1 MERTN
6 GNGFGPATPGTREKF
21 EDEKRRIIESCFS
34 KREPDGTPLCQLLL
48 SSIKLTSKPVQETYI
63 THLRITEFSTHPAT
77 PPPPQARTPDSQ
89 KPRAIIIAVRKS
101 GRVRMHKSKENPN
114 GTFSIGKTWNLD
126 DLTHIE
132 SFTSPQANPQHRE
145 WAGDTGFIVT
155 LVKPYFWLAQSDK
168 EKKFFIASM
177 IKIYGKYTGGLV
189 PELLGFDPRELEQVM
204 GAGKRPPP
212 NIGGQ
217 YHNGPP
223 PMRPPQGISSPPSMP
238 GHPNFPPHMPGSHD
252 GPPRAT
258 RTPPIRQQPP
268 SGTNSPAGS
277 FDSSASRDRDR
288 TNLRK
293 VVQNSKSQESMSMA
307 VRNGPPGPQAEPP
320 TQPLPQIPNQ
330 HGPSRSRD
338 DQTPP
343 MPLPLM
349 RPPSRAAR
357 DEQAAQNIPS
367 PSRGREDQTPPERK
381 RPPMDP
387 TRPQDR
393 DLVPAPL
400 IPGTGGPGKKDP
412 VMPPP
417 RSAERAGRKNSTSQ
431 GPNHPPALT
440 PSLGTDSTPTV
451 PIQSPEVPKSDFT
464 SGGLNSLPIPSPTV
478 NIPLPVTGKEA
489 LTLQTDIEQP
499 SKVSPV
505 SAAAPTSGP
514 QEETSAKGDETTA
527 KDEDKTDEEERPGLG
542 PMIKSPKTKEQVAGA
557 FWKAAAAAAA
567 FKPRRGGAGERLR
580 LAAQKTTDGPDGITD
595 VVPAPPKPDTPKEDS
610 APPTPDVP
618 ARAPQRR
625 SNIPDVKVAVP
636 SINRP
641 LSGQGASSLIKEIPE
656 SFPKEPA
663 RPVRAV
669 GKDSEYLQ
677 SLSVDHRIL
686 DNRSEGFGRWLD
698 HFGWIPGEQM
708 QSGNVDDMR
717 ADLERELN
725 KTQAGGWL
733 ARFQEEDDKVDAIKL
748 GIDVAIL
755 ECEELDNLL
764 TLYSVELSTLSEDI
778 AYIEAQGQGLQVQAA
793 NQKLLKQELESLLET
808 CAITTTDL
816 QVLRTA
822 PLDNIQGLSEVENS
836 LVVLFKAM
844 IKIDPSLGGREPGKA
859 GDSSVDDQALG
870 LDSDY
875 GNMRIVQEK
884 KEMYVQESSHFMQ
897 HLIGFMPQQFDLAL
911 AETKRAL
918 SGALAKRGDSSH
930 HEAGRDVLW
939 KYGPLMLYA
948 RDVDL
953 KSWSQMLG
961 IYQEK
966 SHPVYKNEF
975 QTIMMSCRK
984 NARKMTSE
992 EQVWL
997 FTTQI
1002 EKQQENVATAARK
1015 MTVKRS
1021 QTLARAL
1028 RSPLSEGKADRQK
1041 AGSGTL
1047 PWEVFSAVLDE
1058 LLPLVEMEQ
1067 NFIIDFFHATTL
1079 EQTDFPDA
1087 VASST
1092 PQDRG
1097 GGDLKKHRIMEPDR
1111 DLARRVTRSMETIF
1125 SFLDHDLQKLM
1136 EWVISQDPL
1145 QGVGMFV
1152 AVEKK
1157 MADISQTNQ
1166 DFINTIF
1173 QKQHGLL
1180 GGRFRKFVDDQI
1192 RAIEETKV
1200 KIHKRKGVIHFIRV
1214 FPAFS
1219 TVVENMLVGI
1229 DPNLPIRR
1237 TVDREYDRMLKSMF
1251 DSLLVI
1257 ARENPAV
1264 GVTSG
1269 GGDPED
1275 KEALNFHILLIEN
1288 MNHFVEETDTRGLDV
1303 LEIWKNNASREYHE
1317 HMGLYLNAVMRR
1329 PLGKLLDHLENIEA
1343 QLQSGKAPNLIAAQP
1358 SNTKTIFNKILG
1370 NYDSKEVRKGIEAL
1384 RKRVE
1389 KHFGDADDPALSRDL
1404 VANVIRESEKFYVD
1418 VESRIGRIITDVYE
1432 GDVLFEWPRAD
1443 VKAAFK

>member
-1 MERTN
+1 
-6 GNGFGPATPGTREKF
+6 
-21 EDEKRRIIESCFS
+21 
-34 KREPDGTPLCQLLL
+34 
-48 SSIKLTSKPVQETYI
+48 
-63 THLRITEFSTHPAT
+63 
-77 PPPPQARTPDSQ
+77 
-89 KPRAIIIAVRKS
+89 
-101 GRVRMHKSKENPN
+101 
-114 GTFSIGKTWNLD
+114 
-126 DLTHIE
+126 
-132 SFTSPQANPQHRE
+132 
-145 WAGDTGFIVT
+145 
-155 LVKPYFWLAQSDK
+155 
-168 EKKFFIASM
+168 
-177 IKIYGKYTGGLV
+177 
-189 PELLGFDPRELEQVM
+189 
-204 GAGKRPPP
+204 
-212 NIGGQ
+212 
-217 YHNGPP
+217 
-223 PMRPPQGISSPPSMP
+223 
-238 GHPNFPPHMPGSHD
+238 
-252 GPPRAT
+252 
-258 RTPPIRQQPP
+258 
-268 SGTNSPAGS
+268 
-277 FDSSASRDRDR
+277 
-288 TNLRK
+288 
-293 VVQNSKSQESMSMA
+293 
-307 VRNGPPGPQAEPP
+307 
-320 TQPLPQIPNQ
+320 
-330 HGPSRSRD
+330 
-338 DQTPP
+338 

-357 DEQAAQNIPS
+357 DEQAAQNVPP
-367 PSRGREDQTPPERK
+367 PSRGLGDQTPPERK

-400 IPGTGGPGKKDP
+400 IPGTGGPGKKDT
-412 VMPPP
+412 VIPPP

-431 GPNHPPALT
+431 GPNHPPALS
-440 PSLGTDSTPTV
+440 PSLGADPTPVV
-451 PIQSPEVPKSDFT
+451 PIQSPEVPKSD
-464 SGGLNSLPIPSPTV
+464 SNADGLNSLPIPSQAV
-478 NIPLPVTGKEA
+478 SIPLPVTGKDG
-489 LTLQTDIEQP
+489 LSLQTDFEQP

-505 SAAAPTSGP
+505 SAAAPTSGT
-514 QEETSAKGDETTA
+514 QEATSAKDDENTA
-527 KDEDKTDEEERPGLG
+527 KDESKAEEEERPGLG

-580 LAAQKTTDGPDGITD
+580 LAAQKVTDGPDGITD

-636 SINRP
+636 TINRP
-641 LSGQGASSLIKEIPE
+641 LSGQGVSSLIKEAPE

-669 GKDSEYLQ
+669 GKDTEYLQ
-677 SLSVDHRIL
+677 SLGVDHRIL

-808 CAITTTDL
+808 CAITSTDL

-844 IKIDPSLGGREPGKA
+844 IKIDPSLGGRDPGKA

-884 KEMYVQESSHFMQ
+884 KEMYVQESSQFMQ
-897 HLIGFMPQQFDLAL
+897 HLIGFMPQQFELAL

-930 HEAGRDVLW
+930 HETGRDVLW
-939 KYGPLMLYA
+939 KYSPLMLYA

-953 KSWSQMLG
+953 KSWSHMLG

-975 QTIMMSCRK
+975 QSIMMSCRK
-984 NARKMTSE
+984 NARKVTSE

-1047 PWEVFSAVLDE
+1047 PWEVFSTVLDE

-1092 PQDRG
+1092 PQDRR

-1343 QLQSGKAPNLIAAQP
+1343 QLQSGKAPTLIAAQP